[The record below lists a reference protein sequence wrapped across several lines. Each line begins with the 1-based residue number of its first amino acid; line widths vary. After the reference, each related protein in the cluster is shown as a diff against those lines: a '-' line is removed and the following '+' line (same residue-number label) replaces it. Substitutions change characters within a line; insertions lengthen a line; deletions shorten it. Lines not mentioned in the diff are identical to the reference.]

1 MIRTMTRFR
10 IKPGP
15 GAALLIGGL
24 ILGAGPAGLQASEAS
39 GRARA
44 AVSIEAGMF
53 WAEQAAFRTLYG
65 NGTPAV
71 SAQIRV
77 RLFDGLW
84 AAAGWRTFKAGG
96 TTLIAGPAFNEEE
109 YALELEMTSIR
120 LGLRYAF
127 DLGRIAVFAG
137 AGGSA
142 DRYEERWVDVPG
154 LGGSG
159 KKAGWY
165 AEAGG
170 EYAVF
175 RFLAL
180 SLRAEYSSIP
190 TGKGSFLEPDVDLGG
205 LEAAAGLVF
214 RF

>member
-1 MIRTMTRFR
+1 MIKTMTRFR
-10 IKPGP
+10 IKAGLR
-15 GAALLIGGL
+15 AAPVFWWL
-24 ILGAGPAGLQASEAS
+24 ILGMGPAGLRASTAA
-39 GRARA
+39 GRPRA
-44 AVSIEAGMF
+44 AVSLEAGMF
-53 WAEQAAFRTLYG
+53 RAGQAAFRTLYG
-65 NGTPAV
+65 NGI
-71 SAQIRV
+71 SALSAHVRV
-77 RLFDGLW
+77 RLIDGLW
-84 AAAGWRTFKAGG
+84 AAAGWRTVKAGG
-96 TTLIAGPAFNEEE
+96 ATAIAGPAFNEEE
-109 YALELEMTSIR
+109 YALEFEMTSIR

-175 RFLAL
+175 RFLSL
-180 SLRAEYSSIP
+180 SLRGEYTSVPTARGSS
-190 TGKGSFLEPDVDLGG
+190 LEPDVNLGG

>member
-1 MIRTMTRFR
+1 MFR
-10 IKPGP
+10 
-15 GAALLIGGL
+15 
-24 ILGAGPAGLQASEAS
+24 AG
-39 GRARA
+39 
-44 AVSIEAGMF
+44 
-53 WAEQAAFRTLYG
+53 QAAFRTLYG
-65 NGTPAV
+65 NGI
-71 SAQIRV
+71 SALSAHVRV
-77 RLFDGLW
+77 RLIDGLW
-84 AAAGWRTFKAGG
+84 AAAGWRTVKAGG
-96 TTLIAGPAFNEEE
+96 ATAIAGPAFNEEE
-109 YALELEMTSIR
+109 YALEFEMTSIR

-175 RFLAL
+175 RFLSL
-180 SLRAEYSSIP
+180 SLRGEYTSVPTARGSS
-190 TGKGSFLEPDVDLGG
+190 LEPDVNLGG